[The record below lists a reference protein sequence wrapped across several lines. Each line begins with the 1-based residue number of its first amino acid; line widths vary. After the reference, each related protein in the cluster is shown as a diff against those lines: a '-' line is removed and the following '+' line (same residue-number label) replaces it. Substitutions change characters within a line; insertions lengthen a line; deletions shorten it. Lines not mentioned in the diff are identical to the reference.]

1 MGVTFSFVVL
11 SIFVTYIIFVKNKHT
26 PAEENIIR
34 KGFIKLAYN
43 KFYLDELYDTIIV
56 KPVNQLSGFF
66 KNTVDNKIFDRI
78 VESIGRLVMFSGSK
92 IRLLQT
98 GNVGFYLFAMVISI
112 ILALFFNLI
121 K

>member
-1 MGVTFSFVVL
+1 M
-11 SIFVTYIIFVKNKHT
+11 
-26 PAEENIIR
+26 
-34 KGFIKLAYN
+34 
-43 KFYLDELYDTIIV
+43 

-66 KNTVDNKIFDRI
+66 RDTVDLKIFDKI
-78 VESIGRLVMFSGSK
+78 VESTGRLVMYSGSK

-112 ILALFFNLI
+112 ILVLFFNLI